1 MHQEYLVNVFE
12 RPSAPLCQESMINK
26 VTPELENTE
35 ALQPEDDEVAVENT
49 IKQPLAAIND

>member
-1 MHQEYLVNVFE
+1 
-12 RPSAPLCQESMINK
+12 MINK

-49 IKQPLAAIND
+49 IKQPSAAIND